1 MKRNLTLRVT
11 STEISII
18 DTQVSRFAPVGEVAQ
33 GALTRP
39 QNAVLLFQVQKSAM
53 KLTTLEVAA
62 KLKTTDFTA
71 FDKPGTNKGARG
83 QLLEIALG
91 VPNSSDLTD
100 LADGEIK
107 TFTVGESIAVTQ
119 LKHCLSEII
128 EDSVSFKDSK
138 VGEKLKQ
145 CVYVGFTRSND
156 YVGTEVLNEETHPEH
171 YQQLCEDY
179 DYICTAIRAA
189 FESEIQLSTLTG
201 PNGLLQIRTK
211 ASKTNGAYV
220 PLTFAGCTLKDKG
233 MAFYLCGRFG
243 KEVV

>member
-1 MKRNLTLRVT
+1 M
-11 STEISII
+11 
-18 DTQVSRFAPVGEVAQ
+18 PVALVAQ

-189 FESEIQLSTLTG
+189 FESETQLSTLTG